1 MKIRKLFTF
10 RVIILLLCIFL
21 SILIINP
28 NFNSNGVS
36 IRAVETNSSAS
47 FAGIT
52 VNPNALPTDY
62 EIIILINDQ
71 QINSLEDYSSTILS
85 SDQTVRITTDKAQYT
100 LLKENLG
107 LVVDEV
113 ADSNIIRGLELQGG
127 TRALVK
133 PTEELTDQQFD
144 DLLET
149 MENRLNVYGLRQLL
163 IKKAIDLS
171 GNNFI
176 VIEIAGATK
185 EEVSDLISKQG
196 NFEAKIGND
205 IVFEGGE
212 KDITYVC
219 RDDGACSGIRSC
231 DQLDSQFQC
240 QFEFQIRLSEE
251 ASERQA
257 AVTSNLGLNVS
268 ESGYQYLEKP
278 LDLYL
283 DGNLVDSLNIAAD
296 LKGKAAKDILISG
309 PGIGSTE
316 EDALNDATA
325 NMKKLQTVL
334 ITGSLPTS
342 LEIVK
347 LDSISPNLGSSFEK
361 NALLVAVL
369 AIIAVAVVIFIRYRK
384 LKISVPMII
393 ISCSEAL
400 IVLGFLTLIKYN
412 LDLAAIAGIIAAVG
426 TGVDDQVVITDEI
439 LGKESSNWKERYKK
453 AFFIIIAAYFATLAA
468 MIPLLRAGAGLL
480 TGFAISTI
488 AGITIGV
495 FITRPAFASII
506 KVLLNE

>member
-1 MKIRKLFTF
+1 MNKTILLFTM
-10 RVIILLLCIFL
+10 LLFGVFL
-21 SILIINP
+21 HSQVT
-28 NFNSNGVS
+28 FAS
-36 IRAVETNSSAS
+36 ET
-47 FAGIT
+47 
-52 VNPNALPTDY
+52 V
-62 EIIILINDQ
+62 INDQ

-231 DQLDSQFQC
+231 DQLDS
-240 QFEFQIRLSEE
+240 
-251 ASERQA
+251 
-257 AVTSNLGLNVS
+257 
-268 ESGYQYLEKP
+268 
-278 LDLYL
+278 
-283 DGNLVDSLNIAAD
+283 
-296 LKGKAAKDILISG
+296 
-309 PGIGSTE
+309 
-316 EDALNDATA
+316 
-325 NMKKLQTVL
+325 
-334 ITGSLPTS
+334 
-342 LEIVK
+342 
-347 LDSISPNLGSSFEK
+347 
-361 NALLVAVL
+361 
-369 AIIAVAVVIFIRYRK
+369 
-384 LKISVPMII
+384 
-393 ISCSEAL
+393 
-400 IVLGFLTLIKYN
+400 
-412 LDLAAIAGIIAAVG
+412 
-426 TGVDDQVVITDEI
+426 
-439 LGKESSNWKERYKK
+439 
-453 AFFIIIAAYFATLAA
+453 
-468 MIPLLRAGAGLL
+468 
-480 TGFAISTI
+480 
-488 AGITIGV
+488 
-495 FITRPAFASII
+495 
-506 KVLLNE
+506 